1 MNCVRYEFLDDTS
14 RNCRPADRLQKD
26 LDFSRILNQ
35 PGRSLGNPTN
45 DLRLMTKAA
54 TEAVNRLFRPGFKYC
69 KAEALL
75 LDLRQLGEFTYD
87 LYPYCSLLWLTK
99 SWGAG

>member
-1 MNCVRYEFLDDTS
+1 
-14 RNCRPADRLQKD
+14 
-26 LDFSRILNQ
+26 
-35 PGRSLGNPTN
+35 
-45 DLRLMTKAA
+45 MTKAA
-54 TEAVNRLFRPGFKYC
+54 TEAVNRLFRPDFKYC

-99 SWGAG
+99 SWGLDEINGSCGRCVLRLASVPAAPG

>member
-1 MNCVRYEFLDDTS
+1 
-14 RNCRPADRLQKD
+14 
-26 LDFSRILNQ
+26 
-35 PGRSLGNPTN
+35 
-45 DLRLMTKAA
+45 MTKAA